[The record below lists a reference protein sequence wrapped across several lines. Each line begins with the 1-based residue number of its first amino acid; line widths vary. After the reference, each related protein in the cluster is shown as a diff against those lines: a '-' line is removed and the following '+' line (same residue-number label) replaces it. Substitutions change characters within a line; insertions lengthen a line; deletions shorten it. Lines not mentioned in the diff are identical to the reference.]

1 MTSIKHQS
9 GYQSLRAHRDGV
21 IDAWHRVHFQP
32 SRVDRYQIEGAGPES
47 VPRLK
52 AAFVEPLFELF
63 LSYLETGESRYR
75 DVYLDERLR
84 YAPHQASPSIRR
96 EFFSEVLEEDAGVL
110 ADILGGEW
118 QELEKTWIGLH
129 ESLREASTGDSIRL
143 LTLGDC
149 VMNDLRV
156 FLIPASRALGIDLDM
171 RELYFSALIGRELST
186 AQAERFLAQNPMD
199 LIACSFFTYEGIPPY
214 VALLRDADRL
224 RWSGLDGRVDALV
237 GLAADMLN
245 RLREKTDAPF
255 LLHDACGLP
264 LGRWR
269 RRLPILP
276 PISYGRQRM
285 LKRLNSG
292 LAELAEATPNCLLI
306 SESEVV
312 RREGHRACSEE
323 IVPARIAQQA
333 MFHTARFGSLLA
345 SHYVEALSSFRDLRK
360 AKVLLV
366 DFDNTLWD
374 GVMADGQVIQ
384 HKDRQELLLKLKESG
399 IVLVAVSKNDPK
411 NIRWDE
417 MVLSPDDF
425 ALKKISWDIKVK
437 SIELTAQE
445 LDLGMDSFVFIDDS
459 PQEREF
465 VRSALPS
472 VINFDATLAST
483 WRALAR
489 LLEFPNTRDTAEAR
503 ARTEMYRA
511 QAERR
516 KATSGSVDFES
527 MLGDLGLVLR
537 FGVART
543 EDLDRVTELVQR
555 TNQFNTTTIRYD
567 RSQLEEFVA
576 SAEQEIYV
584 ANLADRFGD
593 FGLVVVVI
601 VEREDSRVV
610 FNSFI
615 MSCRAMGY
623 GVEQVAL
630 SRVMEAEGAG
640 KEFVGVFRPSD
651 RNDPASGLY
660 GEAGFTQ
667 DGTETELWKLSA
679 AKSPGV
685 VPAWIRIEART

>member
-1 MTSIKHQS
+1 MTLGQQS
-9 GYQSLRAHRDGV
+9 SGTHPLRGHRDGV
-21 IDAWHRVHFQP
+21 VAAWHRTHFEP
-32 SRVDRYQIEGAGPES
+32 NRIERYRIQGAGPES
-47 VPRLK
+47 IPRLQQS
-52 AAFVEPLFELF
+52 FVEPLFELL
-63 LSYLETGESRYR
+63 LSYLETGESRFR

-84 YAPHQASPSIRR
+84 YAPHQADPSTRR
-96 EFFSEVLEEDAGVL
+96 EFFSELLTEDARVL
-110 ADILGGEW
+110 SDFLGEQW
-118 QELEKTWIGLH
+118 PELEKKWSDLH
-129 ESLREASTGDSIRL
+129 RSLVEPFEGDPLRI

-171 RELYFSALIGRELST
+171 RELYFSALVGRELST
-186 AQAERFLAQNPMD
+186 TQVEQFLAKNPMD

-214 VALLRDADRL
+214 VALLRDADRM
-224 RWSGLDGRVDALV
+224 RWSGLDSRVDALV
-237 GLAADMLN
+237 GLAADMLT

-269 RRLPILP
+269 RRIPVLP
-276 PISYGRQRM
+276 PISAGRRRM
-285 LKRLNSG
+285 LRRLNAG
-292 LAELAEATPNCLLI
+292 LAELAEATPNTLLI
-306 SESEVV
+306 SESEIVQQA
-312 RREGHRACSEE
+312 GHRACSEE
-323 IVPARIAQQA
+323 IVPAQIAQQA
-333 MFHTARFGSLLA
+333 MFHTARLGSLLSDA
-345 SHYVEALSSFRDLRK
+345 YVEVLSSFRDLRK

-374 GVMADGQVIQ
+374 GVMADGPVV
-384 HKDRQELLLKLKESG
+384 HHRDRQELLLKLKESG

-417 MVLSPDDF
+417 MVLSPEDF
-425 ALKKISWDIKVK
+425 ALKKISWDLKVK

-472 VINFDATLAST
+472 VRILDATSDSSWSGLY
-483 WRALAR
+483 R
-489 LLEFPNTRDTAEAR
+489 LLEFPNTTDTAEAR

-527 MLGDLGLVLR
+527 MLGDLGLVLKI
-537 FGVART
+537 GIAGSG
-543 EDLDRVTELVQR
+543 DLERVTELVQR

-567 RSQLEEFVA
+567 RNQLEEF
-576 SAEQEIYV
+576 SKSPKHEIYV

-601 VEREDSRVV
+601 VERQESCVVLDSFV
-610 FNSFI
+610 

-623 GVEQVAL
+623 GVEQVTL
-630 SRVMEAEGAG
+630 SHVMEAEGSDRD
-640 KEFVGVFRPSD
+640 FVGLFRSTD

-660 GEAGFTQ
+660 QEAGFVQ
-667 DGTETELWKLSA
+667 DEDAADRWKRA
-679 AKSPGV
+679 RGEPIADR
-685 VPAWIRIEART
+685 PAWIRVEMRD